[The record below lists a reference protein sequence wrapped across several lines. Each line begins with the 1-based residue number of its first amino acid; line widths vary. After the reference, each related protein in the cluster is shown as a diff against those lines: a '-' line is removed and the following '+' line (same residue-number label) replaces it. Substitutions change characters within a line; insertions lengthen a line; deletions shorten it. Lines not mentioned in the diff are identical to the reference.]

1 LGDIEVADQRAS
13 VSSTPLVRARSLG

>member
-13 VSSTPLVRARSLG
+13 VSSTPIVRARSLG